1 MRLPRRLFLLPAL
14 LLAMAAVDLPDEAP
28 RPSDDPRP
36 PEARSPAKPAD
47 KPAVPPSAAKAED
60 TKAPDDAKHPDQGKD
75 DASGPEGEAPAVPE
89 QKPDPIVV
97 VPPPEP
103 LSQAEIAACEAEL
116 TRLGAVFERL
126 DPIEAEG
133 GCGVPQPYDLAEPAP
148 GVELDPGTQMNCPAA
163 LATARWVRD
172 VVQPAAR
179 ALGDGVALSGITH
192 ASTYVCRGR
201 NGQAGAKLSEHA
213 RGSAIDVSR
222 FDFKGHAALPV
233 VPRAGKGNIE
243 EAFQRA
249 VQAGA
254 CLHFTTVLGP
264 GSDAY
269 HDDHLHMDL
278 AERRSGYRM
287 CQ

>member
-1 MRLPRRLFLLPAL
+1 MGLPLQLLLLPATL
-14 LLAMAAVDLPDEAP
+14 LLMAAVDLPDEAP
-28 RPSDDPRP
+28 RPPDIPRP
-36 PEARSPAKPAD
+36 AEVQSAEPDAASDPAGPANPD
-47 KPAVPPSAAKAED
+47 A
-60 TKAPDDAKHPDQGKD
+60 TKDD
-75 DASGPEGEAPAVPE
+75 DASEAEEATPPAVE
-89 QKPDPIVV
+89 KPDPIAD
-97 VPPPEP
+97 VPQPEP
-103 LSQAEIAACEAEL
+103 LSDSEIAACEAEL

-126 DPIEAEG
+126 DPIEGEG

-148 GVELDPGTQMNCPAA
+148 GIDLDPGTQMTCPAA

-172 VVQPAAR
+172 VAQPAAR
-179 ALGDGVALSGITH
+179 ALGEGVALSGITH

-201 NGQAGAKLSEHA
+201 NGQPGAKISEHA
-213 RGSAIDVSR
+213 TGSAIDVSR
-222 FDFKGHAALPV
+222 FDFEGREPIPI
-233 VPRAGKGNIE
+233 VPRTGKGNIE

-269 HDDHLHMDL
+269 HDDHLHLDL
-278 AERRSGYRM
+278 AERRGGYRM